1 MGAKAW
7 WLDLVISKWWPSLP
21 SFQWSLAPAGPIIDK
36 EGEAQLA
43 TVDLEGGAREET

>member
-1 MGAKAW
+1 MVAGPRNLQVAA
-7 WLDLVISKWWPSLP
+7 LIALL
-21 SFQWSLAPAGPIIDK
+21 QWSLAPAGPIVDI